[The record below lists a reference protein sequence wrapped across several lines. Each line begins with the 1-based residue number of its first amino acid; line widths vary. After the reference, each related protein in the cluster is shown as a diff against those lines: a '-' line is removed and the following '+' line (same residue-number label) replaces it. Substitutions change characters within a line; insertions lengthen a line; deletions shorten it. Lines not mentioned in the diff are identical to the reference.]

1 MILILSVETDFT
13 TIEITNWLDNFKV
26 KYKVIYASDFISK
39 TTLLDLDEKGILNY
53 IEYKIEW
60 KLSDLSVVWFRKW
73 SLNSIVIDNF
83 IEKLNFKSNRA
94 ILNSSISEIE
104 EISSFL
110 LDFFPKDI
118 TINNIYESKTSKLF
132 QLLMAKKNDSSK

>member
-1 MILILSVETDFT
+1 M
-13 TIEITNWLDNFKV
+13 
-26 KYKVIYASDFISK
+26 
-39 TTLLDLDEKGILNY
+39 
-53 IEYKIEW
+53 
-60 KLSDLSVVWFRKW
+60 WFRKW